1 MTDTHTSLSPT
12 PTVLVS
18 AARFKELEQMEAEL
32 PARIADAVTAATA
45 DKLRKLHDARKA
57 DPKTYSDKVL
67 KKYHEN
73 KEEINK
79 RRRDARLAKKL
90 AAAVWDPHAK
100 TAHV

>member
-45 DKLRKLHDARKA
+45 ERLKVLNDKRKEN
-57 DPKTYSDKVL
+57 PKPHSDKML
-67 KKYHEN
+67 KKYHEH

-90 AAAVWDPHAK
+90 AAASEPIP
-100 TAHV
+100 